1 MKNYTKQITAFAVL
15 SLIAYSANAQSA
27 TFNWDQQNN
36 GTGPTSGMTIAP
48 AAPGVIPDV
57 SIDAG
62 IDPIDNVVATTAVV
76 DPNTGAITTTIV
88 NQVATYN
95 NTFDDVVVNA
105 KLGRLTLELDYCR
118 KVTTAY

>member
-76 DPNTGAITTTIV
+76 DPILVRLQPLSSIKSLHITTP
-88 NQVATYN
+88 
-95 NTFDDVVVNA
+95 
-105 KLGRLTLELDYCR
+105 L
-118 KVTTAY
+118 

>member
-95 NTFDDVVVNA
+95 NTF
-105 KLGRLTLELDYCR
+105 E
-118 KVTTAY
+118 